1 MQPPPISS
9 SQQEVAAPPQQC
21 SFASVQEEA
30 LAWEQQ
36 EATEPSQPAIFQDT
50 STDVEEATAGM
61 TLDGHCDGA
70 SDVSEDEEDLPLSEI
85 IKAAPKAPRRR
96 RSSGSR
102 PTMISTRLPLTFGK
116 CHVENQPDVHLS
128 NKAAYVEYFEQALVS
143 EMQHRL
149 TAWAAAPASISS
161 LRVDGLL
168 LGPAKDDPTLA
179 AFIFNRSYVRQGD
192 LARCSKN
199 DLWVVLQGD
208 GEALLFRSLW
218 KGVTPKGRLL
228 CSPVTAAAVSWL
240 QNRQGRWR
248 LDRVTALCS
257 NAFSSE
263 LAQVDTLRQWASGD
277 DCCCHLLGLEPK
289 APAAVAPAEPIECE
303 LPGVS
308 LSEEQEEVVRHVA
321 TWPGQPGCLLVPGVF
336 GSGKSRTL
344 AKSLVLLDRLLT
356 AQKDSRRILLL
367 CQTNVAVD
375 GVLQSLLQMGFDDF
389 VRIGSFRS
397 MHPAVLHKA
406 AGNVSTRKAMTKEL
420 TDVLKHLEEVSPEMR
435 EKLQALLAMVKAGE
449 LPPRSSLW
457 RKRRLVATTSAA
469 LEAVELGARFHA
481 AFVFVD
487 EASQLTE
494 TSIVHAF
501 RKVSAESALLLGD
514 PKQLPPRATHPPLQ
528 RSALVRLATCHP
540 TLELRTQYRCHPLI
554 GHLCGQLFYEG
565 LLRNGVTE
573 EERSSVLGHGVAPLA
588 VVISQGFETRVGHSY
603 RHDAEAKLCV
613 EWLRRAQQRSQVKAE
628 DFGVISLYRSHADAC
643 ATAAKAGGITLT
655 NVATVDAFQGGE
667 REAVALCCGRSSPD
681 HGDGTFTCCPK
692 RLNVALSRARRHLV
706 IFGSESFLSTHPI
719 FSRILHQAAM
729 SGCVYRASDV
739 LQ

>member
-1 MQPPPISS
+1 
-9 SQQEVAAPPQQC
+9 
-21 SFASVQEEA
+21 
-30 LAWEQQ
+30 
-36 EATEPSQPAIFQDT
+36 
-50 STDVEEATAGM
+50 M

-70 SDVSEDEEDLPLSEI
+70 SDVSEDEEDLPLTEI
-85 IKAAPKAPRRR
+85 IKAAPKAPRGR

-102 PTMISTRLPLTFGK
+102 STMISTRLPLTFGK
-116 CHVENQPDVHLS
+116 CHVENQPLDVHLT

-192 LARCSKN
+192 LARCAKN
-199 DLWVVLQGD
+199 DMWVVLQGD

-240 QNRQGRWR
+240 QNRQRRWR
-248 LDRVTALCS
+248 LDRVTAFCS

-263 LAQVDTLRQWASGD
+263 LVQVDTLRQWASGD

-289 APAAVAPAEPIECE
+289 VPAVAPAEPTECE
-303 LPGVS
+303 LPGVP

-344 AKSLVLLDRLLT
+344 AKCLVLLDRLLT

-397 MHPAVLHKA
+397 MHPAVLHRA

-420 TDVLKHLEEVSPEMR
+420 TDVLNHLEEVSPEMR

-469 LEAVELGARFHA
+469 LEAVDLGARFHA

-565 LLRNGVTE
+565 RHLRNGVTE

-588 VVISQGFETRVGHSY
+588 VVLSQGLETRVGHSY

-706 IFGSESFLSTHPI
+706 IFGSETFLSTHPI